1 MSKISKYEELR
12 GKLIKRLSN
21 LVEQC
26 CEIIDKEYDEEIKD
40 DKLYNVLKSKREA
53 AEMSVWAAKEVDRLT
68 NEENGI
74 APKEKKSQNWANK
87 MAV

>member
-1 MSKISKYEELR
+1 MSKYEELR
-12 GKLIKRLSN
+12 GNLITRLSN

-26 CEIIDKEYDEEIKD
+26 CEIIDKEYDEDIKD

-68 NEENGI
+68 NEQDGKE
-74 APKEKKSQNWANK
+74 PLEKKSQNWANK
-87 MAV
+87 MAI